1 MVGFFFKKKKRLNW
15 DSVWQGRN
23 LVLFLLVFFYFL
35 LVGLCVY
42 IIELEIYP
50 SIRVIYIYIY
60 ICLYTYI
67 LMYVCMCLSFQS
79 NKKRKVVVLKL
90 LIKGETTLNC

>member
-23 LVLFLLVFFYFL
+23 LVLFLLVFFFFL

-60 ICLYTYI
+60 MLIYLYIC
-67 LMYVCMCLSFQS
+67 MFVCVCHFNQ
-79 NKKRKVVVLKL
+79 KRKEKL
-90 LIKGETTLNC
+90 LFLSY

>member
-60 ICLYTYI
+60 MLIYLYTYVC
-67 LMYVCMCLSFQS
+67 LYVFVIS
-79 NKKRKVVVLKL
+79 
-90 LIKGETTLNC
+90 IK

>member
-60 ICLYTYI
+60 MLIYLYTYVC
-67 LMYVCMCLSFQS
+67 LYVFVISIKLE
-79 NKKRKVVVLKL
+79 KKS
-90 LIKGETTLNC
+90 CCS